1 MAKYK
6 CTHVTVPGN
15 KKCTRQPDG
24 YARVGGK
31 DFLMCKKHANE
42 NGYSLRSFN
51 QKELQELGI
60 VSKDSSSS
68 RPTSIFASKPKDKKK
83 K

>member
-31 DFLMCKKHANE
+31 DFLMCKSTQMRTVIAYDHLTRK
-42 NGYSLRSFN
+42 SF
-51 QKELQELGI
+51 K
-60 VSKDSSSS
+60 S
-68 RPTSIFASKPKDKKK
+68 
-83 K
+83 